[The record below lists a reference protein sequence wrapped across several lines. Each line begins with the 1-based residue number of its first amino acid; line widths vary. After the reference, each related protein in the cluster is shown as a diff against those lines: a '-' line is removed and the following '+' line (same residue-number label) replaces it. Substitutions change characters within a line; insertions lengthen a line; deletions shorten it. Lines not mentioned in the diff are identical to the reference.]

1 MRKIVSIVLMALIVV
16 EASAEPFIL
25 QHGFAGVSKC
35 WTDAKCGKS
44 MMEMLEEDLDVTEIF
59 LPDIG
64 EETLNGLEHAAAVL
78 ESRLDEFYDYQDT
91 VKPAIA
97 IAHSMGGVIIKQL
110 IQDEMNKKLPFPRVK
125 ALITMGTPHKG
136 ASLAVPAVLEAAG
149 GLVSGVLGF
158 HTAALLSAAAAGILS
173 LPVLSEFLSPDLSTL
188 LTGGA
193 GGAGIILLSYV
204 AQTALEELTAPDSQA
219 AKDLAPGSD
228 ILDKIYL
235 PASEKVSYGTIYG
248 EENTFWAVAEDY
260 IDPLFK
266 YPDAFEK
273 FKEMVL
279 CMIGTLNILEPDKI
293 DDKALKASMLYISS
307 INDNYWFFT
316 AGFAVIGVTLI
327 LLSWISPAFAFV
339 GMFFLIAGIETCSP
353 VDDWPSIVNAN
364 PDVFGSNRS
373 GDSIIPVGSQMLNW
387 PESKKESKRW
397 LENRKAH
404 YFNHAEE
411 YWPEEDE
418 GRTDEERKSVE
429 KGIKAAVYRIRD
441 WHPYIKITSIKNGG
455 TLKLQMQGK
464 KVVAPIGF
472 KVRKGS
478 EELNRASPIDSL
490 YFYYRR
496 KGETKWHEFR
506 RSMTVNSRKPVSKT
520 YYWNV
525 TDMKP
530 GRYDIILAV
539 NAKDPD
545 GKVWDWEMVE
555 DVYVPLL
562 CVHKCEWKWS
572 NISNILDISVDFTT
586 RADKTYIKYKD
597 LSGVWHYVKTFKG
610 NAKYEYTF
618 PAELRSSHSGWIV
631 IRFIAEKDGTTQVVE
646 KKFYVKIIPR
656 LDPVKSQPLPISE
669 SPLK

>member
-1 MRKIVSIVLMALIVV
+1 MRKIVSMILIVLIVV

-25 QHGFAGVSKC
+25 QHGFVGVSKC
-35 WTDAKCGKS
+35 WTDAKYGKS
-44 MMEMLEEDLDVTEIF
+44 MVEMLEEELDVTEIF
-59 LPDIG
+59 LSDIG

-78 ESRLDEFYDYQDT
+78 KSRLDEFYDYQDT

-110 IQDEMNKKLPFPRVK
+110 IQDEMDEKLPFPRVK

-136 ASLAVPAVLEAAG
+136 ASLAVPEVLEAAG

-173 LPVLSEFLSPDLSTL
+173 LPVLSELLSPDLSTL
-188 LTGGA
+188 LTGAA
-193 GGAGIILLSYV
+193 GSAGIILLSYV
-204 AQTALEELTAPDSQA
+204 AQTALEDLTAPDSQA

-260 IDPLFK
+260 IDSLFK

-273 FKEMVL
+273 FGEAVL
-279 CMIGTLNILEPDKI
+279 HTINTLNILELDEI
-293 DDKALKASMLYISS
+293 DDNALKASMLYVSS

-316 AGFAVIGVTLI
+316 TGFMIIGGVLI
-327 LLSWISPAFAFV
+327 AFCWINPAFLTA
-339 GMFFLIAGIETCSP
+339 GTFFMIAGAETTYP
-353 VDDWPSIVNAN
+353 VDDWPSIVNAD
-364 PDVFGSNRS
+364 PDVFGFNRS
-373 GDSIIPVGSQMLNW
+373 GDSIVPVGSQMLNW

-397 LENRKAH
+397 LENRRARC
-404 YFNHAEE
+404 FNHAEE

-418 GRTDEERKSVE
+418 GPTPQERRRVRDCIITMAKQIE
-429 KGIKAAVYRIRD
+429 D
-441 WHPYIKITSIKNGG
+441 WHPYIKITSIENGG

-472 KVRKGS
+472 KVRKGKH
-478 EELNRASPIDSL
+478 EENRANEVDSF
-490 YFYYRR
+490 YFYY
-496 KGETKWHEFR
+496 KKKTETTWHEFIKT
-506 RSMTVNSRKPVSKT
+506 MEVSSTTPIYKVH
-520 YYWNV
+520 YWDV

-539 NAKDPD
+539 SAKDLY

-610 NAKYEYTF
+610 KAKYEYTF

-656 LDPVKSQPLPISE
+656 LDPVKPPQPL
-669 SPLK
+669 K